1 MGEEERLH
9 VWDLNPLTKDE
20 FTDLLIEITK
30 NLELYQKSVHGSR
43 DLTKVNKLRE
53 IVRRVHYTG
62 EAYRTD
68 PKEFY
73 SEHSKPLELAKNS
86 SLPKVEIAIVEKCLD
101 ALSEVIKP
109 TIDEING
116 LLISK
121 RWHYMPLNDIW
132 LNLLV
137 ERRDSY
143 LFVIELVLELFNA
156 LADIEINK
164 EERKEK

>member
-9 VWDLNPLTKDE
+9 VWNFDPLTKDE
-20 FTDLLIEITK
+20 FTDFMIETAK
-30 NLELYQKSVHGSR
+30 DLELYQKSVYGSR

-53 IVRRVHYTG
+53 IVRKVHYTG
-62 EAYRTD
+62 EAYRAD

-86 SLPKVEIAIVEKCLD
+86 SLPKVEIAIVEKCLY
-101 ALSEVIKP
+101 ALSELITP
-109 TIDEING
+109 TIDELNG

-121 RWHYMPLNDIW
+121 RWHYIPSNDIC

-156 LADIEINK
+156 LEDIEINK
-164 EERKEK
+164 EEIKEK